1 MDDLGGEIQLEEEE
15 KVQEQEEKARL
26 ITQVKNQ
33 LNALMSWAESL
44 VNVLK
49 LYCAD

>member
-1 MDDLGGEIQLEEEE
+1 MDDLGREIQLEEEE

-33 LNALMSWAESL
+33 LIILLSWAEGL
-44 VNVLK
+44 VSVFK